1 MKTVLLFLFFFTAF
15 LTAQDMPV
23 TTAELFEYSL
33 DFGKVKEGDKVT
45 CVVKFKNTGENPLI
59 IQNVRP
65 SKGYI
70 TPDWA
75 RDEILPGQE
84 GFIRLEVDTKG
95 KSGNI
100 KGSITIISNNQSGNI
115 TFTFTANVESN
126 FN

>member
-1 MKTVLLFLFFFTAF
+1 MKTVLLFLCFFTAF

-23 TTAELFEYSL
+23 TTAELFEYSH
-33 DFGKVKEGDKVT
+33 DFGEVKEGDKVN
-45 CVVKFKNTGENPLI
+45 CVVKIKNTGVNPLI

-75 RDEILPGQE
+75 KEEILPGQE
-84 GFIRLEVDTKG
+84 GFIQVEVDTKG

-100 KGSITIISNNQSGNI
+100 KGSVTIISNNQSGNI
-115 TFTFTANVESN
+115 TFSFTANVESD